1 MFSFCGE
8 LLDFLLLFDLL
19 ESLGL
24 LNFHQ
29 LLIRIRKIGSHLSD
43 FLLTGDFTLF
53 LALEILFGLTLDQF
67 ALEHLFLK
75 LLDEV

>member
-8 LLDFLLLFDLL
+8 LLDFLLLLDLL

-24 LNFHQ
+24 LDFHQ
-29 LLIRIRKIGSHLSD
+29 LLIGFRKIRSHLSD

>member
-1 MFSFCGE
+1 M
-8 LLDFLLLFDLL
+8 LNFLLLFDLL

-53 LALEILFGLTLDQF
+53 LALEILFGLALDQF

>member
-8 LLDFLLLFDLL
+8 LLDFLLLLDLL
-19 ESLGL
+19 EALGL

-29 LLIRIRKIGSHLSD
+29 LLVGLRKIGSHLSD

-53 LALEILFGLTLDQF
+53 LTLEILLGLALDQF
-67 ALEHLFLK
+67 TLEHLFLK